1 MTDSTMVERVA
12 KAIGDECYG
21 WVDARE
27 TPNTWAISVDAARA
41 AIEAM
46 MEPTPAA
53 LMAAQTDTD
62 PDIARVAHENRAKLY
77 SEPF

>member
-12 KAIGDECYG
+12 RVIAGIAFAETHEGDAESE
-21 WVDARE
+21 W
-27 TPNTWAISVDAARA
+27 PSVAHIARA

-46 MEPTPAA
+46 MEPTPA
-53 LMAAQTDTD
+53 LLAAQTDTD
-62 PDIARVAHENRAKLY
+62 PDIARVVHDHRAKLY